1 VTINMSERFTTM
13 IERGLYGL
21 VAAVLFAVA
30 LLAADAATAQPRPEL
45 AQDDVAAEQHAPAQR
60 DQLFPTQQGGG
71 ISLSQ
76 ATSMAL
82 SRFPGQVVRAQPVR
96 EGDRV
101 IYYEIRILGEDGRTV
116 RNFRIDAQTGSFL

>member
-1 VTINMSERFTTM
+1 VTINMSERFTRM
-13 IERGLYGL
+13 NERGPSGL
-21 VAAVLFAVA
+21 VAAALAVA
-30 LLAADAATAQPRPEL
+30 LLAAGSAAARPRPEL
-45 AQDDVAAEQHAPAQR
+45 AQDDAAAEHLAPAQR
-60 DQLFPTQQGGG
+60 GQLFPTQQGGG

-116 RNFRIDAQTGSFL
+116 RTFRIDAQTGSFL

>member
-1 VTINMSERFTTM
+1 M
-13 IERGLYGL
+13 IERGLYGF
-21 VAAVLFAVA
+21 VAAVLLAVA
-30 LLAADAATAQPRPEL
+30 LLAAGSATARPRPEL
-45 AQDDVAAEQHAPAQR
+45 AQDDSAAEQYAPAQR
-60 DQLFPTQQGGG
+60 DQLFPAQQGGG

-101 IYYEIRILGEDGRTV
+101 IYEIRILGEDGRTV